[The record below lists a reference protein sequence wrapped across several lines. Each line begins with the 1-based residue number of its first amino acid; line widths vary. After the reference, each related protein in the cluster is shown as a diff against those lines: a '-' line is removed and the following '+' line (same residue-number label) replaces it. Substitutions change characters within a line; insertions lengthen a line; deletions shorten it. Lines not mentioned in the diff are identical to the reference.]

1 MTYSKILAA
10 MTAVSLIAAPAAF
23 AGSADVTTKPVS
35 VAGLDLNSPAGAE
48 IALDRIEAAAESVCD
63 YDNRHWKMVRRAETQ
78 ACTQAAIKQA
88 VKTIGNEMLID
99 VYKVR
104 LQTG

>member
-1 MTYSKILAA
+1 MTRSKILAA
-10 MTAVSLIAAPAAF
+10 VTAVSLIASPAAI

-35 VAGLDLNSPAGAE
+35 VAGLDLNSPAGAD

-63 YDNRHWKMVRRAETQ
+63 YDNRHLKMIRRAETQ

-88 VKTIGNEMLID
+88 VKTIGNETLIS
-99 VYKVR
+99 VYKAR